1 MLDLLGLTI
10 NEQSAAKRAFAGP
23 QVTALSSATMAV
35 FWILLAVYAVARVLS
50 VYPGRVPLVAVIA
63 LHVLAPGI
71 FSIIHGSSL
80 YRLKDALSFA
90 LLYLLVGNSFETLG
104 VATGFPF
111 GSYYFTDV
119 MGPKLFHVPILL
131 GLAYVGIG
139 YISWTLALL
148 ILKETRGQLAGATI
162 FTVPVVASFIMV
174 AWDFSTDAVWSTLV
188 HCWICPKGGAFF
200 GVPVSNFLG
209 WYFTVYV
216 FYQLFALYLSR
227 QSLEPNPLPRSF
239 WRMPILFYTVCAA
252 GNVLLAIPSRG
263 GAVVSD
269 PSGTQW
275 KVSDITSAS
284 ALAAIFTMGAFAL
297 IAWIRA
303 GKNTI
308 GNQQS
313 ALPN

>member
-1 MLDLLGLTI
+1 MKQALAQPEL
-10 NEQSAAKRAFAGP
+10 ARASGA
-23 QVTALSSATMAV
+23 TLSV
-35 FWILLAVYAVARVLS
+35 FWTLLAVYAVARVLS

-71 FSIIHGSSL
+71 SAILHGSVL
-80 YRLKDALSFA
+80 YRLKGAVIFA
-90 LLYLLVGNSFETLG
+90 LMYLIVGNSFENLG

-148 ILKETRGQLAGATI
+148 ILGKTSSRISGAAI
-162 FTVPVVASFIMV
+162 FTVPLVASFIMV

-188 HCWICPKGGAFF
+188 HCWIWPKGGAFF

-209 WYFTVYV
+209 WYLTVYV
-216 FYQLFALYLSR
+216 FYQLFAMYLSR
-227 QSLEPNPLPRSF
+227 QSLESALLPPIF
-239 WRMPILFYTVCAA
+239 WRIPILFYAVCAA

-275 KVSDITSAS
+275 RVSDITSAS
-284 ALAAIFTMGAFAL
+284 ALAAIFTMGAFAV
-297 IAWIRA
+297 IAWIR
-303 GKNTI
+303 TP
-308 GNQQS
+308 GNRD
-313 ALPN
+313 